1 MSEPAL
7 DGRVAVVTGA
17 ARNIGRAIALALAA
31 DGAAVVVGARRDR
44 AAADAVA
51 AEIEAAGGRA
61 VAHLADVA
69 DEAQVAGLADAALAA
84 FGRIDILVNNAAIRA
99 RQTLAETSLA
109 DWHAVM
115 GVILDGAFLCAR
127 AISPHMIAAGGGR
140 IVNIGGLSGHTGDE
154 ARVHVVAAKAG
165 LVGLTR
171 ALAVE
176 LAPHGITANCVGPG
190 TIDTVRG
197 ETAREPGRYDE
208 RMKALVERKGRPE
221 EVAAMVAHL
230 CRPES
235 AYITAQTIHVSGGR
249 ILT

>member
-1 MSEPAL
+1 MSEAAL
-7 DGRVAVVTGA
+7 GGRVAVVTGGG
-17 ARNIGRAIALALAA
+17 RNIGRAIALALAA
-31 DGAAVVVGARRDR
+31 DGAAVVVGARSDR

-61 VAHLADVA
+61 VPHLADVA
-69 DEAQVAGLADAALAA
+69 DEAKVAGLADAAIAA

-127 AISPHMIAAGGGR
+127 ACSPHMIAAGGGR
-140 IVNIGGLSGHTGDE
+140 IVNIGGLSGHIGDE

-176 LAPHGITANCVGPG
+176 LAPHGITANCVVPG

-208 RMKALVERKGRPE
+208 RMKALVERKGRPD

-249 ILT
+249 FLT